1 MVDYPLRV
9 IDYYLGENQLNR
21 LLNLQKMVKL
31 STLVDCSRI
40 YIEIKQVFDNSIGN
54 LDTKMFDLIQN
65 PGDERF
71 VVKKTEDIAKIGQ
84 YTFYVDIWPT
94 NYSDN
99 HIKGDPFVV
108 NIKSPCTPEYLDMV

>member
-1 MVDYPLRV
+1 
-9 IDYYLGENQLNR
+9 
-21 LLNLQKMVKL
+21 MVKL